1 MQNWKSTIAD
11 KLTMIKKQFYSH
23 LVDVEVLYQELDSLD
38 LSETEKEELKHHV
51 HGSIHYTVL
60 DVVMS
65 EMPEEHKKSFLHHVI
80 NSDHEKVWEHLKDT
94 TENIEEKIKRAT
106 GAIIK
111 GFLDDIQKTR
121 KN

>member
-1 MQNWKSTIAD
+1 MN
-11 KLTMIKKQFYSH
+11 KKQFYSH
-23 LVDVEVLYQELDSLD
+23 LVDVEILYQELDSLD
-38 LSETEKEELKHHV
+38 LTEKEKEELKHHV

-65 EMPEEHKKSFLHHVI
+65 ELPEEHKKSFLHHVI
-80 NSDHEKVWEHLKDT
+80 NSNHEKVWEHLKDT
-94 TENIEEKIKRAT
+94 TENIEDKIKSAT
-106 GAIIK
+106 SVIIK

>member
-1 MQNWKSTIAD
+1 
-11 KLTMIKKQFYSH
+11 MIKKQFYSH

-38 LSETEKEELKHHV
+38 LSENEKEELKHHV

-65 EMPEEHKKSFLHHVI
+65 ELPEDQKKSFLHHVI
-80 NSDHEKVWEHLKDT
+80 NSDHEKVWEHLKEVTQD
-94 TENIEEKIKRAT
+94 IEEKIKAAT
-106 GAIIK
+106 GGIVR
-111 GFLDDIQKTR
+111 GFLEDIQKTR